1 MPQPD
6 DAGGPSHPSHFL
18 GCIVLASGTLTL
30 SPTSIFVS
38 TLYQLSGYTVTP
50 TACKILC
57 VRFVCLV
64 HGNFTHSASDATLD
78 TGDWL
83 GLTGQGLAP
92 CKEHQ
97 ASLGALTSKLSCVF
111 FFVSFCA
118 ILHKKKRRKIC
129 QLKRNVMWKV

>member
-1 MPQPD
+1 MTPE
-6 DAGGPSHPSHFL
+6 ALHILAIFL
-18 GCIVLASGTLTL
+18 GCIVLASGTLTP

-64 HGNFTHSASDATLD
+64 HRNLTRSASDATLD

-83 GLTGQGLAP
+83 SLTGQGLAP

-97 ASLGALTSKLSCVF
+97 ASLGALTAVAKGRAAFYAERPSER
-111 FFVSFCA
+111 
-118 ILHKKKRRKIC
+118 KRTT
-129 QLKRNVMWKV
+129 